1 MDGVDSLTQ
10 FAEMIVSGEGF
21 GTVND
26 IKSAEDYFQL
36 NEQDKV
42 FNKLKDLDNQI
53 TKETVGNDEVF
64 YCYIF
69 R

>member
-10 FAEMIVSGEGF
+10 FAEMIVSGEDF

-26 IKSAEDYFQL
+26 IKSSEDYFQL

-42 FNKLKDLDNQI
+42 FNKL
-53 TKETVGNDEVF
+53 
-64 YCYIF
+64 
-69 R
+69 